1 MTTRQRTLLPLLA
14 GILLA
19 PLTVLAQSA
28 PAFVVERPSFS
39 TPPQV
44 VGRGFWQVEAGVGWE
59 TRTLDG
65 DDVSTLTLP
74 NSVFRLGMTSR
85 LELRAATTG
94 LVSTNAGGDRERSA
108 ADVELGAK
116 IQLATQRRLGMDLAL
131 IPMVSLPT
139 GGATSTRNAD
149 PSAILSAQRG
159 FGRSALLLNLKWTA
173 PSTGDAADERA
184 RVLNYS
190 ASLSF
195 PIAGRWSAFAEGVL
209 TDVDTEG
216 AESVRQ
222 ANGGLSRLFGENL
235 ELDVYGGVGLNDAAP
250 DWRLGAGFAWRVR
263 R

>member
-1 MTTRQRTLLPLLA
+1 MILRPFRLLSSTVVLSLA
-14 GILLA
+14 A
-19 PLTVLAQSA
+19 TAALAQTA

-44 VGRGFWQVEAGVGWE
+44 VGRGFWQVEAGVGWD
-59 TRTLDG
+59 TRTIG
-65 DDVSTLTLP
+65 DDDLSTLTLP
-74 NSVFRLGMTSR
+74 NSVFRLGVSSR

-94 LVSTNAGGDRERSA
+94 LVSRSAGGTRDNSA

-116 IQLATQRRLGMDLAL
+116 LQLATEQRLGMDVSI

-159 FGRSALLLNLKWTA
+159 WGRSALLLNVKWTA
-173 PSTGDAADERA
+173 PSRGDAADTRG

-190 ASLSF
+190 ASFSY
-195 PIAGRWSAFAEGVL
+195 PIVGRWSAFTEGVL
-209 TDVDTEG
+209 TDTGVESADT
-216 AESVRQ
+216 VRQ
-222 ANGGLSRLFGENL
+222 ANGGISRLFGENL

-250 DWRLGAGFAWRVR
+250 DWRAGAGFAWRVR